1 MFRRFVFALALIASP
16 AFAQTTA
23 TLRGTIDAVAPDGA
37 ISAHSRSGE
46 AAILRLKPG
55 ARITAVIPATAA
67 DLKPGAYIG
76 VAAAPDADGALK
88 ALEVHVFP
96 ESMRGVG
103 EGFRPFDLTPQ
114 STMTNGALTVRV
126 ENADGPKLTVNYAG
140 GSQTIQLD
148 AATKIVAFTPGDAA
162 ELKPGAAILARGAKA
177 ADGAIEA
184 QVIIVGRNG
193 VVPPM

>member
-1 MFRRFVFALALIASP
+1 MFRRLVLALALIASP
-16 AFAQTTA
+16 AFAQPTA
-23 TLRGTIDAVAPDGA
+23 TLRGTIDAVAADGV
-37 ISAHSRSGE
+37 ITAHSRSGE
-46 AAILRLKPG
+46 AATLKLKPAG
-55 ARITAVIPATAA
+55 RITAVIPATAA

-76 VAAAPDADGALK
+76 VAAVPDADGALK
-88 ALEVHVFP
+88 ALEVHIFP

-103 EGFRPFDLTPQ
+103 EGFRPFDLAPQ

-126 ENADGPKLTVNYAG
+126 DSADGPKLTVSYAG
-140 GSQTIQLD
+140 GSQTIQID
-148 AATKIVAFTPGDAA
+148 ASTKIVAFDPGDAA
-162 ELKPGAAILARGAKA
+162 ELKPGAAIVARGAKG